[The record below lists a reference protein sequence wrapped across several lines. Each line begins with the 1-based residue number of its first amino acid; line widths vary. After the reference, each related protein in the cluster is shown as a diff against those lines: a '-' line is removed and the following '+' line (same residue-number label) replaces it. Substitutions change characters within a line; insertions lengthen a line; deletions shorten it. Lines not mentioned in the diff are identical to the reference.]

1 LRFFNAGEPPASK
14 IFTHLLQPVWVTKM
28 LSGGLSNKVSNG
40 SITARLPISQGIS
53 WPVVSAPLFALFWS
67 YARIAGL
74 KGRQMPSNERIKK
87 AVFEA
92 VDDLN
97 QQLPAGVE
105 VEKSLDAPLYGSTG
119 KLESLDFVTLIMEVE
134 EKINAEFGTDI
145 TIADEN
151 LLSKE
156 KSPFSTLG
164 TLIEYLEDLL
174 KEADA

>member
-1 LRFFNAGEPPASK
+1 M
-14 IFTHLLQPVWVTKM
+14 TDQD
-28 LSGGLSNKVSNG
+28 
-40 SITARLPISQGIS
+40 
-53 WPVVSAPLFALFWS
+53 
-67 YARIAGL
+67 RI
-74 KGRQMPSNERIKK
+74 QK
-87 AVFEA
+87 AVYAA
-92 VDDLN
+92 VDELN
-97 QQLPAGVE
+97 KQLPAGVH
-105 VEKSLDAPLYGSTG
+105 VDKSLDAPLYGAGG